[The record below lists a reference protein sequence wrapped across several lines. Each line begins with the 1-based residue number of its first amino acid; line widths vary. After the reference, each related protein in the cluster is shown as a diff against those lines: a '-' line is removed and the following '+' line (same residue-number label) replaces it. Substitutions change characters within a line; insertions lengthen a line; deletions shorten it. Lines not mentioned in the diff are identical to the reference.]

1 MKSILEHTNGIK
13 DVLLLICFYLE
24 LLFVLVINSY
34 CLPFRLVRSKRL
46 LDQSCQM
53 LLQDCSSDMLVI
65 GRQDFFSFSFLKK
78 LLPYFPT
85 WWCLQPHAFM
95 CACSSVYLLYL
106 IHMRNLLRFGL
117 LIDYHMLW
125 YAFTCYF
132 VCLLYNIFI
141 LSILWLMHVRDK
153 VVDFHWNTSDPW
165 TIVSVSD
172 DCGSTG
178 GGGTLQVMDFFSSR
192 ISTVNQRHVLH
203 ICSFCPSF

>member
-1 MKSILEHTNGIK
+1 M
-13 DVLLLICFYLE
+13 DLLLCFLLLMNEVNSWAYKWNQRCPIVDLFLFGTVICSSYKYL
-24 LLFVLVINSY
+24 NSY

-178 GGGTLQVMDFFSSR
+178 GGGTLQVMDFF
-192 ISTVNQRHVLH
+192 
-203 ICSFCPSF
+203 F